1 MLRIIAGVLIG
12 YAVWTVIW
20 VGVHSTLFR
29 AAGET
34 AARGEPITETG
45 PLLGMLMLSVV
56 CSVVAALVCGM
67 ISRRSGL
74 AAALLAALLL
84 LTGLGVQIAAWKL
97 FPIWYHLIFL
107 PIVPVVTYVLAS
119 RCGRLYTAQP

>member
-20 VGVHSTLFR
+20 VGVHSTFFG

-34 AARGEPITETG
+34 AARGELITDTG
-45 PLLGMLMLSVV
+45 ALIGMLVLSVV
-56 CSVVAALVCGM
+56 CSICAALVCGT

-74 AAALLAALLL
+74 AAAVLSAFLL

-107 PIVPVVTYVLAS
+107 PIVPVVTFALAS
-119 RCGRLYTAQP
+119 RRGHRYTAHA

>member
-20 VGVHSTLFR
+20 IGVHSTLFH
-29 AAGET
+29 AAGQA

-45 PLLGMLMLSVV
+45 PLLRMLVLSVV
-56 CSVVAALVCGM
+56 CSLGAALVCGM
-67 ISRRSGL
+67 ISRRSEL
-74 AAALLAALLL
+74 AAAVLAALLL
-84 LTGLGVQIAAWKL
+84 LTGLGVQIAVWKL

-107 PIVPVVTYVLAS
+107 PIVPVVTYALAS
-119 RCGRLYTAQP
+119 RSGRRYTAQP

>member
-20 VGVHSTLFR
+20 VGTHSTLFH
-29 AAGET
+29 AAGEA

-45 PLLGMLMLSVV
+45 VLVGMLALSVV
-56 CSVVAALVCGM
+56 CSIGAGLVCGT
-67 ISRRSGL
+67 IARRSGF
-74 AAALLAALLL
+74 AAAVLAALLL

-107 PIVPVVTYVLAS
+107 PIVPVVTYALAS
-119 RCGRLYTAQP
+119 RSGRRYTAQP